1 MKLNY
6 LPNIKSP
13 QDIRNMSH
21 EDLEVLCK
29 ELRYYTIDTITNIG
43 GHLAPTLGVI
53 ELTVALHYIFNTP
66 IDQLVWDVGHQ
77 GYAHKLLTG
86 RFKNFPSI
94 RKFGGLSGF
103 LKRSESEYD
112 VIGAG
117 HASTS
122 ISAALG
128 IAEGRYQKNE
138 NFRVSAIIGDG
149 SMTGGLAFE
158 AINNAGHLNK
168 QFLVILPDE
177 DIAEQSSFI
186 DYFVEAGA

>member
-66 IDQLVWDVGHQ
+66 IASSICTLF
-77 GYAHKLLTG
+77 LLDKSSADNSSWKFLEINLSYSSARLT
-86 RFKNFPSI
+86 RLIPVSNSI
-94 RKFGGLSGF
+94 ALFGF
-103 LKRSESEYD
+103 D
-112 VIGAG
+112 
-117 HASTS
+117 
-122 ISAALG
+122 
-128 IAEGRYQKNE
+128 
-138 NFRVSAIIGDG
+138 
-149 SMTGGLAFE
+149 
-158 AINNAGHLNK
+158 
-168 QFLVILPDE
+168 
-177 DIAEQSSFI
+177 
-186 DYFVEAGA
+186 